1 MKLIPFRHDCSE
13 NIRDYKFAV
22 QCYREAMHA
31 PEPVRI
37 ELGNVELLR
46 PFGLNLLSGMIYDLL
61 RRGQDVSLTPPQNER
76 VNRYL
81 TNQGFFNEFL
91 VQQYGR
97 LKRATK
103 STSVGLRRLDELDYT
118 YLSSVAYWL
127 NKHSQISIDRI
138 QDMVMLTLPE
148 IINNVFD
155 HSASPFG
162 CYVCAE
168 AYPSEHRL
176 MLSVVDFG
184 VGFYQSLSPTYR
196 QLNTDAEAIELAVK
210 PGISSKTK
218 KNNAGR
224 GLYILSDWARQC
236 EGDLE
241 IISLDGHWKQSQNG
255 MASARTLPYD
265 FPGSCINLCVHT
277 VHLPME
283 QDNEPRRYD

>member
-1 MKLIPFRHDCSE
+1 
-13 NIRDYKFAV
+13 
-22 QCYREAMHA
+22 MHA